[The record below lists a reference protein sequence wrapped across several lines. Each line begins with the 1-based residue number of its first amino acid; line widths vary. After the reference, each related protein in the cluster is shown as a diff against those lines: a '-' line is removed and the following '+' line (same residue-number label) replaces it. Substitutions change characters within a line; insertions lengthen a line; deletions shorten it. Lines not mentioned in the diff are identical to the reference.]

1 MALPTQR
8 HTKSRRNR
16 RRSHLA
22 LKQTSIVSCK
32 KCGKPSLPH
41 RMCEYCGTYKGRMV
55 IDVIA
60 KLDKKEQKKRKR
72 EQAEHEHEHVA
83 EKSEKVIQK

>member
-1 MALPTQR
+1 
-8 HTKSRRNR
+8 
-16 RRSHLA
+16 
-22 LKQTSIVSCK
+22 
-32 KCGKPSLPH
+32 
-41 RMCEYCGTYKGRMV
+41 MV